1 MTLPIWSV
9 VTLFT
14 ELVVT
19 GVVLWV
25 IRTGYRDGNF
35 LRKWAF
41 GVLIYEVVF
50 NISYMLSRSLS
61 HKNEDIASEK
71 TGEVA
76 LAIFHGIF
84 SLFMFLSLIIFFLV
98 AAKRY
103 GQGENFFLGHRKLT
117 VSFVIAWLISVFSG
131 ILFFVRL
138 YLF

>member
-41 GVLIYEVVF
+41 GVLIYEMVF
-50 NISYMLSRSLS
+50 NISYMLLRSLS